1 MVLDFFAGIS
11 VRSVDLST
19 SCVEKCVVVKTY
31 PLDSP
36 RQPWQVAGMFL
47 RKLRV
52 QKDGKEHRYW
62 SLVETVRT
70 PDGPRQRTLCY
81 LGELNSS
88 TRARWQ
94 KTVEVFNEQGEST
107 QLKLFPAEAA
117 APEYPSVARVL
128 VKKVRVERTRRF
140 GDCYLGLELWKR
152 LGLEEFFA
160 RHLDQEF
167 ADVPWSRV
175 AAVLAIN
182 RLCDPGSELAIERH
196 WYPGTALDDLLH
208 IGTGKIND
216 TRLYRCLD
224 RLLPLKT
231 KIEQHLKQR
240 FGELFQAEFDVLLYD
255 LTSTYVEGTAEENPM
270 MRRGYSRDHRPDCE
284 QLVLAL
290 IVNADGFPFS
300 YELFDGNR
308 ADVSTVETILRTVE
322 RKHGKARRVWIFDRG
337 VVSEE
342 NLMAIRKRGGQ
353 YLVGTPRSK
362 LKQFEQELLKDD
374 FEKIRPE
381 VEVKQIRI
389 PGGEETYILCRTA
402 GRKEKEKA
410 IRSRFVAKIEKALAG
425 LEKRITAGKL
435 RDRFKMERNLG
446 RIQAS
451 HPQVADL
458 YEMAV
463 QDSKE
468 GPRLVWRQKP
478 EQQQWLEAREGAY
491 LLRTNLTVD
500 GAADLWKKY
509 MQLTEV
515 EAAFRS
521 LKSELKIR
529 PLFHQL
535 ERRVKAHVL
544 VAFLGYALLVT
555 LKHLLKRSAS
565 EYSPAQALKR
575 LSELYSVDIVLP
587 TVEGRE
593 ICLRRITK
601 RENDQ
606 EELLQQLRVE
616 LPERLEPIQ
625 ILKCSADSAIA

>member
-1 MVLDFFAGIS
+1 
-11 VRSVDLST
+11 
-19 SCVEKCVVVKTY
+19 
-31 PLDSP
+31 
-36 RQPWQVAGMFL
+36 MFL
-47 RKLRV
+47 RQHQRS
-52 QKDGKEHRYW
+52 KDGKEHGYW

-70 PDGPRQRTLCY
+70 PDGPRQRTICY
-81 LGELNSS
+81 LGELNGSAQ
-88 TRARWQ
+88 ARWQ
-94 KTVEVFNEQGEST
+94 KTIEVFNEQGEHT
-107 QLKLFPAEAA
+107 QLKLFPNDAEL
-117 APEYPSVARVL
+117 PDDPSVARVL

-152 LGLEEFFA
+152 LGLEEFFT

-175 AAVLAIN
+175 AAGLAIN

-208 IGTGKIND
+208 IGAGKIND

-290 IVNADGFPFS
+290 IVNSDGFPFS

-308 ADVSTVETILRTVE
+308 ADVSTVEAILRTVE

-342 NLMAIRKRGGQ
+342 NLVAIRKRGGQ

-425 LEKRITAGKL
+425 LEKRITTGKL

-463 QDSKE
+463 KDSKE
-468 GPRLVWRQKP
+468 GARLVWRQKS
-478 EQQQWLEAREGAY
+478 EQQQWLEAREGTY
-491 LLRTNLTVD
+491 LLRTNLTAD

-565 EYSPAQALKR
+565 EHSPAQALKR
-575 LSELYSVDIVLP
+575 LAELYSVDIVLP

-593 ICLRRITK
+593 IWLRRISK
-601 RENDQ
+601 REDDQ
-606 EELLQQLRVE
+606 ERLLQQLRVE

>member
-1 MVLDFFAGIS
+1 
-11 VRSVDLST
+11 
-19 SCVEKCVVVKTY
+19 
-31 PLDSP
+31 
-36 RQPWQVAGMFL
+36 MFL
-47 RKLRV
+47 REHQRL
-52 QKDGKEHRYW
+52 KDGKEHGYW
-62 SLVETVRT
+62 SLVETIRT
-70 PDGPRQRTLCY
+70 ADGPRQRTLCY
-81 LGELNSS
+81 LGELNGSAH
-88 TRARWQ
+88 ARWQ
-94 KTVEVFNEQGEST
+94 KTVEVFNEQGETT
-107 QLKLFPAEAA
+107 QLKLFPSEAEASDE
-117 APEYPSVARVL
+117 PNVARVL
-128 VKKVRVERTRRF
+128 VKKIRVERTRRF
-140 GDCYLGLELWKR
+140 GDSYLGLELWKQ
-152 LGLEEFFA
+152 LGLAEFLA
-160 RHLDQEF
+160 GHLDIDD
-167 ADVPWSRV
+167 ADVPWSRI

-182 RLCDPGSELAIERH
+182 RLCDPGSELAVEQH
-196 WYPGTALDDLLH
+196 WYPSTALDDLLH
-208 IGTGKIND
+208 IAKGKIND

-255 LTSTYVEGTAEENPM
+255 LTSTYVEGAAEANPM

-290 IVNADGFPFS
+290 IVNQDGFPFS

-308 ADVSTVETILRTVE
+308 ADVSTIEAILRTVE

-342 NLMAIRKRGGQ
+342 NLVAIRKRGGE

-410 IRSRFVAKIEKALAG
+410 IRNRFVAKIEKALAG
-425 LEKRITAGKL
+425 LRKRIAEGKL

-515 EAAFRS
+515 EAAFRT
-521 LKSELKIR
+521 LKSELAIR

-535 ERRVKAHVL
+535 EKRVKAHVL
-544 VAFLGYALLVT
+544 VAFLGYALQVT

-565 EYSPAQALKR
+565 EYSPAEALKWLAEIR
-575 LSELYSVDIVLP
+575 SVDIVLP

-593 ICLRRITK
+593 IWLRRITK
-601 RENDQ
+601 LDEQQQRI
-606 EELLQQLRVE
+606 LHQLRLQ

-625 ILKCSADSAIA
+625 IQKCSADSAIA